1 MKMAY
6 QLFSDSCSNLTD
18 AMIADLDVE
27 ILSLTVRAD
36 GREYYSYIKGEKT
49 DIKKFYDLMR
59 AGHSLETSQLNMEK
73 CREAFAAV
81 LEQGQDVL
89 YLAFSSALS
98 GTYNVATVV
107 ADELKEKYPGRK
119 IYVVDSLAASMGEGL
134 MLTYAANK
142 RKEGKSID
150 EVRDWLENN
159 KLSFCHWFTVDDLY
173 HLKRGGRVSAAT
185 ALLGTMLSIKPVLH
199 VDNEGRL
206 INVSKAR
213 GRKKSLEALVD
224 RMAETCVNPEDQ
236 LIYISHGDCLEDA
249 KYVEKLVRER
259 LHVKDVKINYVDP
272 VIGAHSGPGTVAL
285 FFVGTER

>member
-1 MKMAY
+1 MAY

-59 AGHSLETSQLNMEK
+59 AGHSLATSPLNMEK

>member
-199 VDNEGRL
+199 VDNECG
-206 INVSKAR
+206 
-213 GRKKSLEALVD
+213 
-224 RMAETCVNPEDQ
+224 
-236 LIYISHGDCLEDA
+236 
-249 KYVEKLVRER
+249 
-259 LHVKDVKINYVDP
+259 
-272 VIGAHSGPGTVAL
+272 
-285 FFVGTER
+285 

>member
-1 MKMAY
+1 MAY

-249 KYVEKLVRER
+249 KYVEKLVREP